1 MELFEGQTIVFSFI
15 FSKTDNYFK
24 VFSEP
29 KLYGNMLFLAV
40 TQKISPCNFLGTQLE
55 CILSCSSVCF
65 MLIKPEHETCFLSNR
80 HFSTKTYRKWVITHS
95 GSSRLHQTQFL
106 FSEET
111 SFYLQGKGTS
121 FSMVLHLLSI
131 WGLWR
136 KSSWFMKATEL
147 LSKQCLMK
155 IHAAFFFH

>member
-65 MLIKPEHETCFLSNR
+65 MLIKLEHETRFLSNR

-95 GSSRLHQTQFL
+95 GSSKHI
-106 FSEET
+106 
-111 SFYLQGKGTS
+111 FYSVRKPASIYRGKESASPWSCISSPFEACEGKA
-121 FSMVLHLLSI
+121 VD
-131 WGLWR
+131 LW
-136 KSSWFMKATEL
+136 
-147 LSKQCLMK
+147 KQQNYCRSNV
-155 IHAAFFFH
+155 